1 MNSYWVEFLDAQVYR
16 LKGRYNTRIV
26 EAGDGPPLLL
36 LHGTGGH
43 IENYA
48 RNIMPLAKNFRVIAM
63 DFLWHGGSETG
74 GFEPAI
80 VPKLVDHVIDVLD
93 TLGIKK
99 THLEGQSLGG
109 WVAMQTA
116 LMHPERIEK
125 LVLTTV
131 QGYQPDAGT
140 IADYVEPDAKRL
152 QAHSL
157 EILRDPSFENIRAR
171 LARVLA
177 NPALLPDEAV
187 AVRHKF
193 YNDPAVNAVQQQL
206 MSVYPIG
213 AALRE
218 YTVTDAMAARI
229 NKPTL
234 VYWGDKNP
242 SPPSVGS
249 RLASQLPNGRFV
261 CAPNTGHMAQFESY
275 ELHNREVTEFLL
287 KG

>member
-16 LKGRYNTRIV
+16 LKGRYRTRIV
-26 EAGDGPPLLL
+26 EAGQGPPLLL

-63 DFLWHGGSETG
+63 DFLWHGGSETD

-93 TLGIKK
+93 TLGINK

-116 LMHPERIEK
+116 LMHPERVDK

-131 QGYQPDAGT
+131 QGYQPDVGS

-177 NPALLPDEAV
+177 NPTLLPDEAV

-193 YNDPAVNAVQQQL
+193 YNDPAVNAVQQKL

-229 NKPTL
+229 GMPAL
-234 VYWGDKNP
+234 VYWGEKNA
-242 SPPSVGS
+242 SPPSVGR
-249 RLASQLPNGRFV
+249 RLASQLQNGKFV

-275 ELHNREVTEFLL
+275 ELHNREVTNFLL
-287 KG
+287 ES